1 VKFAAYP
8 KETFEGKVEYI
19 SESLDPESRT
29 AKLRCVLPNQDK
41 RIRLDMFAELEIPTT
56 RRQIALTVPNSA
68 IQEIENEPVVFVQ
81 RAPEEFER
89 RNVKLGSKGDQ
100 NTEILE
106 GLKPGDKVVT
116 NGTLQLKFEAMRGTL
131 GDD

>member
-1 VKFAAYP
+1 
-8 KETFEGKVEYI
+8 
-19 SESLDPESRT
+19 
-29 AKLRCVLPNQDK
+29 
-41 RIRLDMFAELEIPTT
+41 MFAELEIPTT